1 MGALLS
7 ATYAKLRSECQLL
20 GVSERF
26 AAIEFPLIAKVPK
39 LGVSQGV
46 FLAKLI
52 EKLLFNSGLSEIGGS
67 LRRYHP
73 FLKLSQHLD
82 GWMASSNNMRL
93 VFRSEGCRSTTSP
106 ATRSK

>member
-52 EKLLFNSGLSEIGGS
+52 EKLLFNSCLSEIGGS
-67 LRRYHP
+67 LLRYHP

-82 GWMASSNNMRL
+82 GWMA
-93 VFRSEGCRSTTSP
+93 
-106 ATRSK
+106 

>member
-52 EKLLFNSGLSEIGGS
+52 EKLLFNSCLSEIGGS
-67 LRRYHP
+67 LLRYQE
-73 FLKLSQHLD
+73 LQRKLV
-82 GWMASSNNMRL
+82 
-93 VFRSEGCRSTTSP
+93 VFVDPDSP
-106 ATRSK
+106 NAAAALLIV